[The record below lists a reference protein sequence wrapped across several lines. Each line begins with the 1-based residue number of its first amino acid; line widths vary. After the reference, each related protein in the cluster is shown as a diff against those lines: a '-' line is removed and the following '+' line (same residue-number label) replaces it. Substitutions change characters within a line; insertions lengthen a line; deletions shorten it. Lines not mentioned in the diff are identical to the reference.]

1 MVLETLLGET
11 INHFQSFR
19 AHSDWHRYCSSGG
32 MNPSF
37 PQARLS
43 HRAASPQGGER
54 TPPGDPS
61 APADDRSLAGLRVL
75 LVEDDAPSLK
85 LLEAILRIEG
95 CEVRSTRSAEEA
107 LDVLATFRPTV
118 AVIDIVLPLVSGLLL
133 AEKLKATPATS
144 NVILLA
150 VTAFNGSA
158 AERTA
163 LAAGF
168 SRYVRK
174 PIDPNA
180 FPALLLDAVR
190 GAQ

>member
-1 MVLETLLGET
+1 MQPT
-11 INHFQSFR
+11 FPR
-19 AHSDWHRYCSSGG
+19 ASVSG
-32 MNPSF
+32 
-37 PQARLS
+37 
-43 HRAASPQGGER
+43 RAASPDPGER
-54 TPPGDPS
+54 TPSGDPS
-61 APADDRSLAGLRVL
+61 ARAGEGSLVGLRVL

-118 AVIDIVLPLVSGLLL
+118 AVIDIVLPLASGLLL
-133 AEKLKATPATS
+133 AERLKATPATS

-150 VTAFNGSA
+150 VTAFNGSK
-158 AERTA
+158 AERAA

-180 FPALLLDAVR
+180 FPALLLDVVR